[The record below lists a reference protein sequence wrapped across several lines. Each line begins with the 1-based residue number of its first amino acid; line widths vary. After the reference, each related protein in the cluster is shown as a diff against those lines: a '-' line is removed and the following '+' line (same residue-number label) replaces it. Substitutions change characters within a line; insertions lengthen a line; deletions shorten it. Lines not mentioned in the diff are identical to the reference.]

1 MEAIIAERIKAKRKE
16 LGWTQPEL
24 AEKMGYNK
32 STVLRIERGEVNLP
46 QSRISQFARVLG
58 TTPGYLMGWDVE
70 PEEAGATAA
79 KVLRS
84 AETYRMMQNYFNMSE
99 EDQQVMRNLA
109 EALAAK
115 KKTDGKASVEES
127 LEE

>member
-1 MEAIIAERIKAKRKE
+1 MEMVLAEKIRAKRLE

-32 STVLRIERGEVNLP
+32 STILRIERGEVDIP

-79 KVLRS
+79 KVLKS
-84 AETYRMMQNYFNMSE
+84 AEAYRLIQNYFNMCGA
-99 EDQQVMRNLA
+99 DQRTLLEVSDR
-109 EALAAK
+109 LAAK
-115 KKTDGKASVEES
+115 QKKD
-127 LEE
+127 